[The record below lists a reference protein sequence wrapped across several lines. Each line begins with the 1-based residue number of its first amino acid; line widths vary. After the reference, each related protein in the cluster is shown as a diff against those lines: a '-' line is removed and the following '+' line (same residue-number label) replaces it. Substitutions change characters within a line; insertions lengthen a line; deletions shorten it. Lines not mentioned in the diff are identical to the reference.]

1 MSIIKENLVNL
12 ENHNY
17 KVILSESFKGINDY
31 LINIQNVSSF
41 QIITEKILYD
51 LYSAELSRELSS
63 LNIPFHFIIIKGKE
77 SNKHISK
84 VGNVYN
90 QLIRNTA
97 DRKSVILALG
107 GGVVGDFSG
116 FIASTFL
123 RGVRFVQIPTTLLA
137 CVDSS
142 VGGKVAVN
150 ADLGKN
156 MIGSFHQPELV
167 FAPLNT
173 LINSLPL
180 KEWKCGISEVIKHSL
195 LDGDEFFGKMET
207 ISKKDFKSVDNI
219 SFYITDSVRYKS
231 KIVGMDPK
239 ENGIRAVLNLG
250 HTTGHAI
257 ESFLNYKKISHG
269 EAVGIGIIT
278 ALLISQSKL
287 GLSDK
292 VIKSTIKIMKK
303 LGVPYKT
310 NLNPSILID
319 HMKHDKKNSKGKI
332 YFVLLSSI
340 GEPKFGIEINES
352 EISNAIHSQ
361 SKL

>member
-1 MSIIKENLVNL
+1 MSIIKENSVNL

-17 KVILSESFKGINDY
+17 KVVLSESFNGINDY
-31 LINIQNVSSF
+31 LLNIQNVSSF
-41 QIITEKILYD
+41 QIITEKTLYD
-51 LYSAELSRELSS
+51 LYNVELSKELSS
-63 LNIPFHFIIIKGKE
+63 LNIPFQFIIIKGKE

-84 VGNVYN
+84 VGIVYN
-90 QLIRNTA
+90 HLIKNRA

-123 RGVRFVQIPTTLLA
+123 RGIRFVQIPTTLLA

-173 LINSLPL
+173 LTNSLPL

-195 LDGDEFFGKMET
+195 LDGDIFFEKMQIIT
-207 ISKKDFKSVDNI
+207 KKNFKSVDNI
-219 SFYITDSVRYKS
+219 SFYITESVRYKS
-231 KIVGMDPK
+231 KIVGMDPQ

-278 ALLISQSKL
+278 ALILSQNKL
-287 GLSDK
+287 GLSEK
-292 VIKSTIKIMKK
+292 VIKNTVKMMKK

-310 NLNPSILID
+310 NLNPPILID

-332 YFVLLSSI
+332 YFVLLSSL
-340 GEPKFGIEINES
+340 GEPKFGIEVSES
-352 EISNAIHSQ
+352 EIANAIQ
-361 SKL
+361 IQTNL

>member
-1 MSIIKENLVNL
+1 MSIIRENSVNL

-17 KVILSESFKGINDY
+17 KVVLSESFSGINEY
-31 LINIQNVSSF
+31 LKDIQNISSF
-41 QIITEKILYD
+41 QIITEKNIYD
-51 LYSAELSRELSS
+51 LYNAELSSQLSS
-63 LNIPFHFIIIKGKE
+63 LTIPFHFIIIKGKE

-90 QLIRNTA
+90 QLIKNSA

-123 RGVRFVQIPTTLLA
+123 RGVRFIQIPTTLLA

-167 FAPLNT
+167 FAPLNS

-195 LDGDEFFGKMET
+195 LDGGEFFEKMQT
-207 ISKKDFKSVDNI
+207 ISKKDLKSVDNI
-219 SFYITDSVRYKS
+219 SFYITESVKYKS

-278 ALLISQSKL
+278 ALLLSQNKL

-292 VIKSTIKIMKK
+292 VIKNTVKIMKR
-303 LGVPYKT
+303 LNIPYKT
-310 NLNPSILID
+310 NLNPAILID

-332 YFVLLSSI
+332 FFVLLSSP
-340 GEPKFGIEINES
+340 GEPKFGIETGES
-352 EISNAIHSQ
+352 EISDAIHIQ
-361 SKL
+361 NKL

>member
-1 MSIIKENLVNL
+1 MSILKENSVNL
-12 ENHNY
+12 ESHNY
-17 KVILSESFKGINDY
+17 KVILSESFNGINDY
-31 LINIQNVSSF
+31 SKYIQNISSF
-41 QIITEKILYD
+41 QIITEKNIYD
-51 LYSAELSRELSS
+51 LYSSELSS
-63 LNIPFHFIIIKGKE
+63 ELSSTNIPFNYIIIKGKE

-84 VGNVYN
+84 VGSVYN
-90 QLIRNTA
+90 QLIQNKA

-116 FIASTFL
+116 FIASTYL
-123 RGVRFVQIPTTLLA
+123 RGIRFIQIPTTLLA

-167 FAPLNT
+167 FAPIHT
-173 LINSLPL
+173 LINTLPI

-195 LDGDEFFGKMET
+195 LDGKDFFDKMKT
-207 ISKKDFKSVDNI
+207 INKRDFKSLENI
-219 SFYITDSVRYKS
+219 SFYISESVRYKS
-231 KIVGMDPK
+231 KIVGIDPK
-239 ENGIRAVLNLG
+239 EVGLRAVLNLG

-278 ALLISQSKL
+278 ALLLSQKIM
-287 GLSDK
+287 GLAED
-292 VIKSTIKIMKK
+292 ILASTVKIMKR
-303 LGVPYKT
+303 LGLPYKT
-310 NLNPSILID
+310 NLNPSTLVE

-332 YFVLLSSI
+332 YFVLLSAL
-340 GEPKFGIEINES
+340 GDPKFGVEINET
-352 EISNAIHSQ
+352 EIINALNIQ
-361 SKL
+361 NKL